1 MMSSM
6 DMEYITILKEWD
18 MKVAGKTKWSMD
30 KEYKYGQ
37 MVENIKV
44 SGMNISCM
52 VMDALLGQM
61 VANTL
66 ANIIKVE
73 RMDTVFIKETME
85 VVIKAI
91 SSKTN
96 IMVMEN

>member
-1 MMSSM
+1 
-6 DMEYITILKEWD
+6 
-18 MKVAGKTKWSMD
+18 MD
-30 KEYKYGQ
+30 KECKYGR
-37 MVENIKV
+37 MEENMKE

-66 ANIIKVE
+66 VNIIKVE

-85 VVIKAI
+85 AAIKAI